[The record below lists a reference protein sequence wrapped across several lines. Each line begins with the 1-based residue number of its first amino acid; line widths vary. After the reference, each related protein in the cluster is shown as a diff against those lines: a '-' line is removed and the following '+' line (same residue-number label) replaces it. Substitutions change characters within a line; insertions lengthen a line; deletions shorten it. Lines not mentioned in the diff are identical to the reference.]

1 MTTTPDCTARAAAQ
15 LREAARDVALVA
27 ERRNRR
33 PGPPAQPA
41 PHGTRNVVPP
51 PPASLM
57 RLIAARLSAAGF
69 EVRQEDGDGGSQLDI
84 GCVGAR
90 CTAWAGESGHAEWEW
105 HPDDDTDPK
114 RLADLATV
122 LLAGARSSLARRGDG
137 YSRPEITFK
146 GVVAAELAARGLAV
160 RLGVYE
166 DQRNYDVTAEVVVT
180 SPASAQ
186 AGTVYVTDSGTLTW
200 ACDYWDETTAGTPP
214 PGDSRDGDEPADAA
228 RTISKA
234 VIRAMSRAGFTPGI
248 EAARQ
253 PEDPS

>member
-27 ERRNRR
+27 ERRSRR

-41 PHGTRNVVPP
+41 PHDTSAFAPP
-51 PPASLM
+51 QPASLM
-57 RLIAARLSAAGF
+57 RMIAARLLAAGF
-69 EVRQEDGDGGSQLDI
+69 EVRQEDSDGGSQLDI
-84 GCVGAR
+84 TCAGAR

-105 HPDDDTDPK
+105 HPDGDADPK

-122 LLAGARSSLARRGDG
+122 LLTGNGSSLARRGDG
-137 YSRPEITFK
+137 YGRPGITFK
-146 GVVAAELAARGLAV
+146 GIVAAELAARGLDV

-180 SPASAQ
+180 SPAGAQ

-214 PGDSRDGDEPADAA
+214 PGDSRDGDNPADTA
-228 RTISKA
+228 RTISRA
-234 VIRAMSRAGFTPGI
+234 VIRAMTRAGFTPGI
-248 EAARQ
+248 EAARRPQ
-253 PEDPS
+253 EPA